1 MNKGEL
7 VRLNVNTCFTKDRGG
22 GLEYP
27 LTNLWNDKHGVVHGT
42 RELSEKERD
51 DWYDELKKDV
61 KAGIRS
67 ALDDAGEPKLAPNAA
82 SVEMRRDRYYQVLR
96 SRARCYHH
104 GTPMGGMIKLLCL
117 HTGYEFY
124 VKRLLVEKVE

>member
-1 MNKGEL
+1 MKKGEL
-7 VRLNVNTCFTKDRGG
+7 VRLNVNTCFTKKQGG
-22 GLEYP
+22 ELKYP
-27 LTNLWNDKHGVVHGT
+27 LSTHHNDKHGVVHGT

-61 KAGIRS
+61 KAGTRS
-67 ALDDAGEPKLAPNAA
+67 SLDDAGEPKLAPNAA

-104 GTPMGGMIKLLCL
+104 STPIGGMIKLLCL

-124 VKRLLVEKVE
+124 VKRELVQKVE